1 MTKKKK
7 FNARP
12 VISIHALEM
21 DNDTK
26 NWYCGL
32 AVGLS
37 IVDSHEGRSHAAE
50 KIWTRLKWMTAAD
63 AVHIGID
70 HFDRVRMNR
79 YRAEDRR
86 NAKVSNR

>member
-1 MTKKKK
+1 MTKKKPG
-7 FNARP
+7 ARP
-12 VISIHALEM
+12 MLSVQVLEM
-21 DNDTK
+21 DQSTK
-26 NWYCGL
+26 DWYRGF

-50 KIWTRLKWMTAAD
+50 EIWSNLKWMTAAE
-63 AVHIGID
+63 AAHIGIC

-86 NAKVSNR
+86 NAKVSSR